1 MAGAYHDDEEE
12 ITSINVTPL
21 VDITLVLLIIFM
33 VTTTVISRTDE
44 EGLGIDKPEASTGT
58 KIEGESI
65 LIMCDESGAVLV
77 DGEAVEGDRAITEKI
92 TDKLVEDRELQGI
105 VLCDEE
111 AQVGKMVHLIDL
123 MRDAGVKKYA
133 IATKKPEAAGG

>member
-1 MAGAYHDDEEE
+1 MAGGFQDEDEE
-12 ITSINVTPL
+12 ITAINVTPL
-21 VDITLVLLIIFM
+21 VDVVLVLLIIFM
-33 VTTTVISRTDE
+33 VTTTVITQTDE

-65 LIMCDESGAVLV
+65 LIMCNESGAVLV
-77 DGEAVEGDRAITEKI
+77 DGEEVEGDKAITEKI
-92 TDKLVEDRELQGI
+92 TDKLVEDRDLQGI
-105 VLCDEE
+105 VLCDEG